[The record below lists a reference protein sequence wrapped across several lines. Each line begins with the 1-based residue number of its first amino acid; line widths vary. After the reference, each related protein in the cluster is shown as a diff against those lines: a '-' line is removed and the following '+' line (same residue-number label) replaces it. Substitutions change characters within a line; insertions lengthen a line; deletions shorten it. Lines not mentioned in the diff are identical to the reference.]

1 MGMPAITTEASARR
15 LNILGDELLVR
26 LTAAETGGAIS
37 LFEERSP
44 VGGGVPMHVH
54 DREDETFQILEGTVE
69 FNVAG
74 KLIVA
79 NTGDSVWAPRGVPH
93 AWRVVGDLPVRLLFA
108 TTPSGLERMFE
119 ELGTLPKGPPDFAK
133 VAEICGRYGVRFG

>member
-133 VAEICGRYGVRFG
+133 VAEICGRYGGRFG